1 VDNVFIKKP
10 PPLAICGNYIIW
22 CGGCLTTQ
30 LLCEKRTKGHDRRR
44 RKANDTIAA
53 HSQQQTATA
62 TATKGNKNNSWLPFV
77 SEFHFIIAFI
87 ATLPEREGE
96 SPTAQLPAIPAVW
109 SFIVFVVLLL
119 LAVLLLL
126 GHKEN
131 SIKTQQYR
139 TPSSKLSPQLA
150 PSSPPSIGLVGR
162 IPG

>member
-1 VDNVFIKKP
+1 VKKGQKDMT
-10 PPLAICGNYIIW
+10 A
-22 CGGCLTTQ
+22 GGGRQTTQ
-30 LLCEKRTKGHDRRR
+30 LQRVRNSKRRQRQRQKAIKTIVGCLLLVNFISLLPSLPLCLNEG
-44 RKANDTIAA
+44 
-53 HSQQQTATA
+53 
-62 TATKGNKNNSWLPFV
+62 G
-77 SEFHFIIAFI
+77 
-87 ATLPEREGE
+87 GE

-150 PSSPPSIGLVGR
+150 PSSPPKYWIGGEYSGLSHKSYSIHMQKGIQRRQRLSAR
-162 IPG
+162 P